1 MRSIRT
7 NDSLYERGRQL
18 DTKIITLQIGNSDD
32 TLTQS
37 SWSKFVEE
45 IRQVVVFYASTIHFA
60 GGSSGEKP
68 RQNYCWVFEVKCDQM
83 NEGYCKDRLRSIR
96 EIYEQESVAWTEG
109 NTLFI

>member
-1 MRSIRT
+1 VRSIRT

-45 IRQVVVFYASTIHFA
+45 IRQVVVFYASTIHL
-60 GGSSGEKP
+60 